1 VQSEFLKPTK
11 GYMISALGGAEIV
24 REGPNSTLL
33 KGIYALVQVDGELHL
48 KQRWVEV
55 HETAIVVFVKRE
67 EAPLCIYSL
76 HQIEIFDEG
85 NRDFSIELRPLPTP
99 PPTPP
104 PPAAL
109 SSMGGT
115 CITTS
120 AQAHV
125 HAADDDDPS
134 APHFEEATFSSRST
148 SNATETGSLDF
159 ETDDDAH
166 HSGIARHR
174 KGNDATPLHPVEH
187 HVVPLASEHITQR
200 VAAAQLPP
208 PHHIIHEV
216 GAHHASPDD
225 EDVATVRFRC
235 CDRIECLEMLQFV
248 EQAFHALRLRSVACQ
263 VELKDFHQMMISED
277 AYRTLCSELDR
288 LRATNSDLTTRVH
301 HQAEANALLQ
311 SQMKDLRCAL
321 SALEMHNLNLQS
333 ENEQLREENLKIMR
347 DAEDGA
353 AMLREKFA
361 VSLAEAKRRL
371 DEKQLEIQQLLAS
384 GRQAEV
390 DSAAAAK
397 ERDALR
403 RQLAEALQRLKKRPA
418 PSLNG
423 AGAIAGLE
431 SFLNVRRDH
440 LSWIRHHLCAV
451 QIARF
456 ALSLKRASQI
466 LAHIPGSSQ
475 FAKEFGH
482 DWPIA
487 SRLIELPAM
496 IVEEDRMLEGILCTY
511 RGVKG
516 LGGGGRGNRGTSI
529 VSPPQCA
536 APSCGGTPSEI
547 HTCAALTIDR
557 CDHDEQEE
565 HAPIDSL
572 SLASRSAPCD
582 DTHTLSPPGTPA
594 VISDASNGSVYID
607 TALPNA
613 PASLHAKDSHLIVN
627 VESSKLLTSVPHD
640 APIACRVQDD
650 RTRLC
655 MDQCSNVPALSRY
668 CCGRLGQGGPCHS
681 DYEHQPLKKTSSS
694 PPHVRANGIRVF
706 LRGTSV
712 RGGSA
717 AVSKS
722 PPAG

>member
-85 NRDFSIELRPLPTP
+85 NRDFSIEFRPLPTP

-104 PPAAL
+104 PAAL
-109 SSMGGT
+109 SSMGGPFL
-115 CITTS
+115 TTS
-120 AQAHV
+120 AQTP

-166 HSGIARHR
+166 HSGMARRR
-174 KGNDATPLHPVEH
+174 KSNDAPPPHHPVEH
-187 HVVPLASEHITQR
+187 HVAPLSSEHSTQQH
-200 VAAAQLPP
+200 VAAAQLLP

-263 VELKDFHQMMISED
+263 VELKDFHQMMISAD

-288 LRATNSDLTTRVH
+288 LRAINSDLTTRVQ
-301 HQAEANALLQ
+301 HQAETNALLQ
-311 SQMKDLRCAL
+311 SQMTELRSAL
-321 SALEMHNLNLQS
+321 SALEIHNRNMQS
-333 ENEQLREENLKIMR
+333 ENEQHREENFKILR

-371 DEKQLEIQQLLAS
+371 DEKQLEIQQLLAA

-440 LSWIRHHLCAV
+440 LLWIRHHLCAV

-466 LAHIPGSSQ
+466 LTHIPGSSQ

-496 IVEEDRMLEGILCTY
+496 IAEEDRMLEGILCTY

-516 LGGGGRGNRGTSI
+516 VGGGGGGSKGTSI

-557 CDHDEQEE
+557 CDHDEQ
-565 HAPIDSL
+565 HVPFDSL
-572 SLASRSAPCD
+572 SLASRSAPRD
-582 DTHTLSPPGTPA
+582 DTHTLSPSGTPA
-594 VISDASNGSVYID
+594 VISDASIGSVFID

-613 PASLHAKDSHLIVN
+613 PPSLHTKDFHSIVD
-627 VESSKLLTSVPHD
+627 VESSRLLTSVPHD
-640 APIACRVQDD
+640 APIACRGVQDD

-668 CCGRLGQGGPCHS
+668 CCGRLGQGPCHS
-681 DYEHQPLKKTSSS
+681 DYGHQPLKKTSSS
-694 PPHVRANGIRVF
+694 SPHVRANGIRVF
-706 LRGTSV
+706 LRGTSA

-717 AVSKS
+717 ATSKS